1 VAAANVPLLTWCVA
15 VAILAGL
22 TGLWGRMAWRG
33 VELSVRFH
41 PARIFGGEPVD
52 VVVRIANT
60 KRLPLPLARLTV
72 RLPAG
77 VMPAGGTAPSTFR
90 GHYRRLFLP
99 GRSETVLELPIRV
112 RKRGEYRL
120 DGVELEISDPFDLLP
135 VSRTIEQEAELLVMP
150 EPRITAPVP
159 ILRRLPFGAPSPAA
173 RMFEDRERFAGVRP
187 YELGDP
193 LNRIHWKLTAHA
205 GELQTKL
212 FEPTRSA
219 DVLLV
224 LDLAGGEPFWD
235 NVFPG
240 IAEDVIGWA
249 SVIGRRAF
257 ASGWRVGLLANTHF
271 RRGRGLLRVPASSAR
286 GHEAALFAALARMPD
301 EPTADLAPVLREAGR
316 RLAGGSTV
324 VVISG
329 RPGPALREEVGRLR
343 RRGAE
348 VVQVSPLDARA
359 RATASAGGSGR

>member
-1 VAAANVPLLTWCVA
+1 
-15 VAILAGL
+15 
-22 TGLWGRMAWRG
+22 
-33 VELSVRFH
+33 
-41 PARIFGGEPVD
+41 
-52 VVVRIANT
+52 
-60 KRLPLPLARLTV
+60 
-72 RLPAG
+72 
-77 VMPAGGTAPSTFR
+77 
-90 GHYRRLFLP
+90 
-99 GRSETVLELPIRV
+99 
-112 RKRGEYRL
+112 
-120 DGVELEISDPFDLLP
+120 VELEISDPFDLLP
-135 VSRTIEQEAELLVMP
+135 VSRSLEHEAELLVMP

-286 GHEAALFAALARMPD
+286 GHEAALFAALARMPN

-348 VVQVSPLDARA
+348 VVQVSPLDARS
-359 RATASAGGSGR
+359 RAAAGVGGSGR